1 MDALSQALQAVQMTG
16 AIFFDAD
23 FTAPW
28 AVESPAAREVAPV
41 LAPGTEHLV
50 IYHLFL
56 EGEAEAQVGN
66 GPVLKLGPGDV
77 LVVPHGDV
85 HRIWNGHTPHFVDTA
100 RSVTDYV
107 AGDLMSLSHGG
118 GGARTKVVCGFFGC
132 DHHTAGLVLSGLPP
146 LFRINI
152 RGDEAGGWLEN
163 SIRYLAS
170 EAGQD
175 RAGRAI
181 LLSRMAEAL
190 FIESLRR
197 YVDGLGETE
206 AGWLAGARDPIV
218 GRSLALM
225 HREPGRAWSV
235 DALAEAAGTSRSVMA
250 ERFQRF
256 LSEPPLS
263 YLTRIRMQRA
273 ARLLGAT
280 RKPVAQIAAEVGYE
294 SEAAFNRA
302 FKRQFELPPARFRR
316 QGRAA
321 AP

>member
-16 AIFFDAD
+16 AIFFGAD
-23 FTAPW
+23 LSAPW
-28 AVESPAAREVAPV
+28 ALESPASRSVAPV

-50 IYHLFL
+50 VYHLFL
-56 EGEAEAQVGN
+56 EGEAEASVTD
-66 GPVLKLGPGDV
+66 GPALRLGPGDV

-85 HRIWNGHTPHFVDTA
+85 HRIWNGRPAQLIDPT
-100 RSVTDYV
+100 RSMADYV
-107 AGDLMSLSHGG
+107 AGDLVTLAYDG
-118 GGARTKVVCGFFGC
+118 GGAHTKIVCGYFGC
-132 DHHTAGLVLSGLPP
+132 DAHTAGLVLSGLPR

-152 RGDEAGGWLEN
+152 RGDESGAWLEG
-163 SIRYLAS
+163 SIRHLAS
-170 EAGQD
+170 QAGQE
-175 RAGRAI
+175 RAGRAV

-197 YVDGLGETE
+197 YAEGLPESE
-206 AGWLAGARDPIV
+206 AGWLAGASDQIV

-235 DALAEAAGTSRSVMA
+235 ETLAEAAGTSRSVMG

-256 LSEPPLS
+256 LGEPPLT
-263 YLTRIRMQRA
+263 YLARVRMQRA
-273 ARLLGAT
+273 ARLLEAT

-302 FKRQFELPPARFRR
+302 FKRQFDLPPARFRR
-316 QGRAA
+316 QGRVL
-321 AP
+321 